1 MESPAPHVSVMPDE
15 VVQFVREKV
24 MAERADG
31 RPRMVMDGT
40 VGQGG
45 HSRLILE
52 STPAFVR
59 VCGTDRDP
67 QAVGASAALLAGH
80 GERFSSFHF
89 GYDEAAARFAALGI
103 GPFDVVLLDLGLSST
118 QLGSDRGF
126 SFSAGDEQPL
136 DMRFDVTSGPTA
148 TEVIMTTPTAILA
161 DAFRELA
168 QVPMAGRLARILKEE
183 AGAGRMATVG
193 QLVDVCHRIYGPRI
207 RKISSPTLPMQA
219 LRMMVNQEL
228 QRLRA
233 FYASLADLLVPG
245 GRLVTISFHSGEDTI
260 CKHVSRQMASA
271 GGWALP
277 FRKAMV
283 PSEAECMVNARSRSA
298 KLRVLDRLE
307 Q

>member
-1 MESPAPHVSVMPDE
+1 MPDE

-89 GYDEAAARFAALGI
+89 GYDEAATRFAALGI

-168 QVPMAGRLARILKEE
+168 QVPMAGRLAASSRKRPAPAEWRPLGNWWMSAIEY
-183 AGAGRMATVG
+183 MA
-193 QLVDVCHRIYGPRI
+193 RE
-207 RKISSPTLPMQA
+207 S
-219 LRMMVNQEL
+219 
-228 QRLRA
+228 
-233 FYASLADLLVPG
+233 
-245 GRLVTISFHSGEDTI
+245 
-260 CKHVSRQMASA
+260 
-271 GGWALP
+271 
-277 FRKAMV
+277 
-283 PSEAECMVNARSRSA
+283 ARSAAR
-298 KLRVLDRLE
+298 RCRCRRCG
-307 Q
+307 

>member
-1 MESPAPHVSVMPDE
+1 MMVSPATHVSVMPEE
-15 VVQFVREKV
+15 VVRLVQEKV
-24 MAERADG
+24 VSASADG

-52 STPAFVR
+52 STPAHVR
-59 VCGTDRDP
+59 VCGTDRDL
-67 QAVGASAALLAGH
+67 QAVTASAALLAGY

-89 GYDEAAARFAALGI
+89 GYDEAAARFAELGI
-103 GPFDVVLLDLGLSST
+103 GPFDVVILDLGLSST

-126 SFSAGDEQPL
+126 SFQAGDDQPL
-136 DMRFDVTSGPTA
+136 DMRFDATSGPTA
-148 TEVIMTTPTAILA
+148 TEVIMMTATTVLA

-183 AGAGRMATVG
+183 AGAGRMRTVG
-193 QLVDVCHRIYGPRI
+193 QFVDVCHRIYGPRI

-228 QRLRA
+228 ERLRT
-233 FYASLADLLVPG
+233 FYSNLSDLIVPG

-260 CKHVSRQMASA
+260 CKHVSRQMAA
-271 GGWALP
+271 EGGWSLP

-283 PSEAECMVNARSRSA
+283 PSDAECTANVRSRSA
-298 KLRVLDRLE
+298 KLRVLDRVE
-307 Q
+307 